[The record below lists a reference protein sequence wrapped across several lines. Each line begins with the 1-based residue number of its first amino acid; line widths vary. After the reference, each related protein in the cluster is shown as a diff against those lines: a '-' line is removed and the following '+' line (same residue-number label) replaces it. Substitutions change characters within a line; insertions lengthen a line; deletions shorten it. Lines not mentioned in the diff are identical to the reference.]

1 MDCLLSNH
9 FNPSR
14 TLLEVKEQAL
24 NENIFVGDDTLM
36 VVTELSNGTDK
47 LQSETVQQIRGQ
59 ASLHVIDFLGF
70 FANYDNAQ
78 KPIEAADY
86 VTFEEA

>member
-36 VVTELSNGTDK
+36 VVTELQMAPTNSNQKQSNKSGGK
-47 LQSETVQQIRGQ
+47 LAFTLSISSG
-59 ASLHVIDFLGF
+59 